1 MKSWIWKW
9 GRLNLLS
16 STLFMPIVSRILL
29 SVGNDLPEIVDLLLL
44 VTAGCGADGIGAVGV
59 DLGVGMGC
67 GVDAL
72 DDLEMGGGGV
82 VVGDERWGCPI
93 LYV

>member
-1 MKSWIWKW
+1 MGEVEFVEFHPVHPNFIEDTFECCVVCDD
-9 GRLNLLS
+9 N
-16 STLFMPIVSRILL
+16 
-29 SVGNDLPEIVDLLLL
+29 LPEIVDLLLL

-67 GVDAL
+67 GVDTL

>member
-1 MKSWIWKW
+1 M
-9 GRLNLLS
+9 GEVE
-16 STLFMPIVSRILL
+16 FVEFH
-29 SVGNDLPEIVDLLLL
+29 SVHANCIEDTFECCVVFGDNLPEIVDLLLL